1 MWLVG
6 QGRCTSALWS
16 KVCRTDSRFS
26 VGMVVN
32 GRPVFPRRGPEGTRT
47 RSSDKFCCVTRVSVR
62 RWHLGSKKPS
72 VMLACGLC
80 VRRASVVTRFPPR
93 SVRREGSGFH
103 VPVLHTEG
111 VARALD
117 ARAGA

>member
-1 MWLVG
+1 MRFGARSVALIPDFPSAWWLMDG
-6 QGRCTSALWS
+6 QSSHAGA
-16 KVCRTDSRFS
+16 
-26 VGMVVN
+26 
-32 GRPVFPRRGPEGTRT
+32 PEGTRT